1 MTILLAPDSFKDALS
16 ALEACEA
23 LKRGVRRALPSAT
36 VRLFPLA
43 DGGEGTAE
51 VLAWH
56 LKGELVEVTVSDPL
70 FKPIVAHYFSFG
82 KTAFIEMAQAS
93 GLERLS
99 QDERNPLKTSTFGTG
114 ELIKHAIAQG
124 MEEVYLAIG
133 GSATNDGGMGMAAAL
148 GWQFLDG
155 NGKALTPIGEN
166 LKKVVSVLP
175 PNPEVS
181 GQVPQSPI
189 RNPQSAI
196 PIPEV
201 SGQVPQL
208 LCDVTNPLY
217 GLNGAAYVFAN
228 QKGADEDAVVQLDD
242 GLRHFAAVVAE
253 QLGTDFSQLPGA
265 GAAGGLGFGAM
276 AFLGARVQGG
286 ADAILQ
292 LTGFEEA
299 MSGADLLLT
308 GEGCLD
314 RQTGQGKLVAAI
326 CRRAKAYS
334 VPVVAICGAVDADE
348 SAIEA
353 MGLQAALQIRERGEP
368 LESSI
373 ARTAKGLETL
383 SYKVLK
389 TM

>member
-23 LKRGVRRALPSAT
+23 LERGVRRALPSAT

-166 LKKVVSVLP
+166 LKNVVSVLP

-181 GQVPQSPI
+181 GQVPQSAI
-189 RNPQSAI
+189 RNPHSAI
-196 PIPEV
+196 CIPK
-201 SGQVPQL
+201 L

-217 GLNGAAYVFAN
+217 GPNGAAYVFAN
-228 QKGADEDAVVQLDD
+228 QKGADQDAVVQLDD

-253 QLGTDFSQLPGA
+253 QLGIDFSQLPGA

-299 MSGADLLLT
+299 MSGADLLFT

-314 RQTGQGKLVAAI
+314 SQTGQGKLLAAI
-326 CRRAKAYS
+326 CRKAKACS
-334 VPVVAICGAVDADE
+334 VPVVAICGAVDADDA
-348 SAIEA
+348 AIAA